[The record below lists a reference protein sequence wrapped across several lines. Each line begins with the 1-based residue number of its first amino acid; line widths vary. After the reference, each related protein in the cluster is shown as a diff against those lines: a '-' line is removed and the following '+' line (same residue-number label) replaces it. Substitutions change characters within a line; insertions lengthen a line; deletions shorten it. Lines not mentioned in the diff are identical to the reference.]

1 MIILLRYIHTF
12 LKVIFFDRVRIIDN
26 KAQNID
32 YEILM
37 FLSFNVIYREYPLL
51 YPYLYI
57 REETLVVILST

>member
-1 MIILLRYIHTF
+1 MIILLRYFHTF
-12 LKVIFFDRVRIIDN
+12 LKVIFFDGVKIIDN

-51 YPYLYI
+51 Y
-57 REETLVVILST
+57 ILIYMYARKL

>member
-12 LKVIFFDRVRIIDN
+12 LKVIFFDEVKIIDN

-32 YEILM
+32 YETLM

-51 YPYLYI
+51 Y
-57 REETLVVILST
+57 ILIYMYARKL

>member
-12 LKVIFFDRVRIIDN
+12 LKVIFFDEVKIIDN
-26 KAQNID
+26 KAQSID

-51 YPYLYI
+51 YILIYI
-57 REETLVVILST
+57 YARKL